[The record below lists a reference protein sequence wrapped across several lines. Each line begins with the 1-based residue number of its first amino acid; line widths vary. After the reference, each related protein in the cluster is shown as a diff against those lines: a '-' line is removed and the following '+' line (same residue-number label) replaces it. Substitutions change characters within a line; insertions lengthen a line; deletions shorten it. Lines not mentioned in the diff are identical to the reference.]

1 MAHADCPMG
10 EVLCGRMQRAFKEAG
25 LANELIVVPGG
36 QHVKDYLT
44 GKGKFTDREQYR
56 MPGLVLLD
64 LKMPGISGLELLK
77 WIRAQ
82 PAVSTIPVVMFS
94 SSNQESDVHSAYA
107 QGANAYLLKPARADK
122 LSDILRRLKDFG
134 WSATSLRPTPRG
146 LGENS
151 GMLSNQ
157 QR

>member
-1 MAHADCPMG
+1 MDKKPILYAEDDKDDVYFM
-10 EVLCGRMQRAFKEAG
+10 ERAFKEAG

-94 SSNQESDVHSAYA
+94 SSNQESDIHSAYA

-122 LSDILRRLKDFG
+122 LSDILRRLKDF
-134 WSATSLRPTPRG
+134 WL
-146 LGENS
+146 EC
-151 GMLSNQ
+151 NQ
-157 QR
+157 PPPDPEGFARE